1 VPVVVVVTSDI
12 AEAIAEDDIDPMK
25 MRPINLTNPKSNAG
39 FGEHGEKREEC
50 FGVRERARYPLM
62 IPNKILTPFH
72 STCWKDFFKLYPE
85 MPL

>member
-39 FGEHGEKREEC
+39 FGEHGEKRE
-50 FGVRERARYPLM
+50 
-62 IPNKILTPFH
+62 
-72 STCWKDFFKLYPE
+72 
-85 MPL
+85 